1 MIPLSGD
8 LAKAKGIKSE
18 NVDSVGVTRG
28 NFHSEA
34 WLCPHAE
41 KRSCDGRY
49 NR

>member
-18 NVDSVGVTRG
+18 NVESVDVTKG
-28 NFHSEA
+28 TSTLEA
-34 WLCPHAE
+34 WLCPYAE
-41 KRSCDGRY
+41 KWSCDGCY